1 MFGVLGE
8 LGEEKGRSGVGQ
20 DVPRVL
26 LPIFRA
32 RLSYPQDSNF
42 GVFGATRFFRHMCPA
57 CPQVRPHH
65 LVWLFRKRCDWFS
78 SRNKEGHYPWKALV
92 TDTLLVPI
100 HICIYIY
107 MCSPPPSVAIHEA
120 FFWPDCQLH
129 IWYFTGSFMPA
140 KLTNVAIGLKWLKWE
155 ALWERVLISSKRTI
169 SRKKEVDCGKKF
181 MLRRVRLS
189 LKNKPIFSSSKE
201 LCIQYSTSYTAFFPQ
216 RWKEVLFK

>member
-1 MFGVLGE
+1 MVIPEWNPRGFE
-8 LGEEKGRSGVGQ
+8 LLHGNVYTIGPWSDAWVAKV
-20 DVPRVL
+20 
-26 LPIFRA
+26 
-32 RLSYPQDSNF
+32 
-42 GVFGATRFFRHMCPA
+42 T
-57 CPQVRPHH
+57 
-65 LVWLFRKRCDWFS
+65 WLYIETS
-78 SRNKEGHYPWKALV
+78 Q
-92 TDTLLVPI
+92 
-100 HICIYIY
+100 YIY

-140 KLTNVAIGLKWLKWE
+140 KLTNVAIGLKWE

>member
-8 LGEEKGRSGVGQ
+8 LGEEKGRSGAGQ

-42 GVFGATRFFRHMCPA
+42 GVFGGRRFLIHMCPA
-57 CPQVRPHH
+57 CPQVTPHH
-65 LVWLFRKRCDWFS
+65 LAWLFRKRCDWFS
-78 SRNKEGHYPWKALV
+78 SRNKKGHYPWKALV

-100 HICIYIY
+100 YIY
-107 MCSPPPSVAIHEA
+107 VLTPPSGVIHEA

-129 IWYFTGSFMPA
+129 IWYFTCSFMPA
-140 KLTNVAIGLKWLKWE
+140 KLTNVAIMWIINSKRCGLKWE

-189 LKNKPIFSSSKE
+189 LKNKPIFSSTKE
-201 LCIQYSTSYTAFFPQ
+201 LCIQYSTS
-216 RWKEVLFK
+216 

>member
-100 HICIYIY
+100 HICIY
-107 MCSPPPSVAIHEA
+107 
-120 FFWPDCQLH
+120 CQETKAVTLRPFDPNAQGLIGQRRYGYTWVKPKG
-129 IWYFTGSFMPA
+129 IW
-140 KLTNVAIGLKWLKWE
+140 
-155 ALWERVLISSKRTI
+155 
-169 SRKKEVDCGKKF
+169 
-181 MLRRVRLS
+181 
-189 LKNKPIFSSSKE
+189 
-201 LCIQYSTSYTAFFPQ
+201 TAT
-216 RWKEVLFK
+216 W